1 MATDYYKR
9 KVFTR
14 AEGIL
19 RTCVIPEYKY
29 AWSEDGNALAFF
41 IPLSIGYEALQKAV
55 QYMECAFRKAKANIG
70 PEMGVDT
77 VRPIRQNRW
86 RTIIV
91 RFEKDAIIQQ
101 GDSNDGK

>member
-1 MATDYYKR
+1 MATDYYKH

-19 RTCVIPEYKY
+19 KTCVIPEYKY

-41 IPLSIGYEALQKAV
+41 IPLSIEFEVLQKVV
-55 QYMECAFRKAKANIG
+55 QYMKSAFRKSKASIG
-70 PEMGVDT
+70 PEFGIDAA
-77 VRPIRQNRW
+77 RPIGPNRF

-101 GDSNDGK
+101 GDSKNGK

>member
-19 RTCVIPEYKY
+19 KTCVIPEYKY

-41 IPLSIGYEALQKAV
+41 FKPSIEVEVLQKVV
-55 QYMECAFRKAKANIG
+55 QYMKSAFRKAKTSIG
-70 PEMGVDT
+70 PELGIDAA
-77 VRPIRQNRW
+77 RPIHPNW
-86 RTIIV
+86 FRTIIV

-101 GDSNDGK
+101 GDSKNGK

>member
-29 AWSEDGNALAFF
+29 SWSEDGNALAFF
-41 IPLSIGYEALQKAV
+41 FPLSVEYEALQKAV
-55 QYMECAFRKAKANIG
+55 QYMKSAFRKAKANIG
-70 PEMGVDT
+70 PEIGTDT
-77 VRPIRQNRW
+77 VRPVRPNRF

-101 GDSNDGK
+101 GDSKDGE

>member
-29 AWSEDGNALAFF
+29 SWSEDGNAVAFF
-41 IPLSIGYEALQKAV
+41 IPLSVGYEVLQKAV
-55 QYMECAFRKAKANIG
+55 RYMECAFRKANASIG
-70 PEMGVDT
+70 PELGIDAA
-77 VRPIRQNRW
+77 RPIRPNRW

-101 GDSNDGK
+101 GDSKDDK

>member
-29 AWSEDGNALAFF
+29 SWSEDGNAFAFF
-41 IPLSIGYEALQKAV
+41 IPLTIEYEVLQKAV
-55 QYMECAFRKAKANIG
+55 RYMECAFRKAKASIG
-70 PEMGVDT
+70 PELGIDAARP
-77 VRPIRQNRW
+77 VRPNRW

-101 GDSNDGK
+101 GDSKDDK

>member
-1 MATDYYKR
+1 MATEYYKH
-9 KVFTR
+9 KVFIR

-19 RTCVIPEYKY
+19 KTCVIPEYKY

-41 IPLSIGYEALQKAV
+41 FPLTVEFEVLQKAV
-55 QYMECAFRKAKANIG
+55 QYMKSAFRKAKANIG
-70 PEMGVDT
+70 PEIGMDLARP
-77 VRPIRQNRW
+77 VRPNRF

-101 GDSNDGK
+101 GDSKNGK

>member
-19 RTCVIPEYKY
+19 RTCIIPEYKY

-41 IPLSIGYEALQKAV
+41 IPLSVEYEALQKAV
-55 QYMECAFRKAKANIG
+55 QYMKSAFRKAKANIG
-70 PEMGVDT
+70 PEIGMDM
-77 VRPIRQNRW
+77 VRPVRPSRF

-91 RFEKDAIIQQ
+91 RFEKNAIIQK
-101 GDSNDGK
+101 GDSKDDK